1 MKPFVVLAGI
11 STCLIMLWS
20 CTKET
25 QTAQATQEILPVTQ
39 PILIDTTYTQ
49 EYVASIASLQNVEV
63 RSKIGGYIE
72 AVLVDEGKPVRA
84 GQTLF
89 RLGSQAYRQELNKAQ
104 AILRSSQAEAKTLAL
119 EIKNTRLLVEQNVVS
134 KSELDIVESK
144 LETLKAKI
152 EETESDVANAQL
164 QLSLTEIKAPF
175 SGVIGRIPNK
185 TGSLVDEGT
194 LLTTLSNNQDVFA
207 YFNVTEKEYLDFTE
221 QNEVGQRR
229 PVKLLLAN
237 GQPYSQTGVIE
248 TVDSQFD
255 KSTGTIAFR
264 AKFPNPKQVLKN
276 GASGKVQL
284 TSTLKNALIVPQKSV
299 FEVQDRNCV
308 YVLEAGN
315 KVSLR
320 NVQILQRLPQ
330 LYVIASGLGTSDTI
344 LYEGIQR
351 VVDGDSVS
359 PKLMPMRQVMIGM
372 GQK

>member
-20 CTKET
+20 CAKET
-25 QTAQATQEILPVTQ
+25 KTAQVTQEILPVTQ
-39 PILIDTTYTQ
+39 PIIVDTTYTQ

-84 GQTLF
+84 GQILF
-89 RLGSQAYRQELNKAQ
+89 RIGSQVYRQELHKAN
-104 AILRSSQAEAKTLAL
+104 AILKSTQAEAKTLAL
-119 EIKNTRLLVEQNVVS
+119 EIKNTRLLVEQNVLS
-134 KSELDIVESK
+134 KVELDIAESK

-152 EETESDVANAQL
+152 EEAESDVSNAQF

-175 SGVIGRIPNK
+175 GGVIGRIPNK

-221 QNEVGQRR
+221 QNEVNQRR

-284 TSTLKNALIVPQKSV
+284 TNTLKNALIVPQKSV

-308 YVLEAGN
+308 YVVDAEN
-315 KVSLR
+315 KISQR
-320 NVQILQRLPQ
+320 NVQIMQRLPQ
-330 LYVIASGLGTSDTI
+330 LYVIATGLTATDKV

-351 VVDGDSVS
+351 VTDGDFVS
-359 PKLMPMRQVMIGM
+359 PKLVPMREVMAEM

>member
-1 MKPFVVLAGI
+1 MLAGI

-20 CTKET
+20 CAKET
-25 QTAQATQEILPVTQ
+25 KTAQATQEILPVTQ
-39 PILIDTTYTQ
+39 PIIIDTTYTQ

-221 QNEVGQRR
+221 QNEVNQRR

-308 YVLEAGN
+308 YVLDAGN

-359 PKLMPMRQVMIGM
+359 PKLMPMRQVMAGM

>member
-1 MKPFVVLAGI
+1 MKPFVGLAGI
-11 STCLIMLWS
+11 STCLIMFWS

-25 QTAQATQEILPVTQ
+25 QTTQATQEILPVTQ
-39 PILIDTTYTQ
+39 PIIIDTTYTQ

-63 RSKIGGYIE
+63 RSKNGGYVE

-89 RLGSQAYRQELNKAQ
+89 RLGSQAYRQALNKAQ
-104 AILRSSQAEAKTLAL
+104 AILRSSQAEAKTLTL
-119 EIKNTRLLVEQNVVS
+119 EIKNTRFLVEQNVVS
-134 KSELDIVESK
+134 KSELDLVESK

-221 QNEVGQRR
+221 QNEVGRRR

-264 AKFPNPKQVLKN
+264 ARFPNPKQVLKN

-284 TSTLKNALIVPQKSV
+284 TNSLKNALIIPQKSV

-308 YVLEAGN
+308 YVLDAEN
-315 KVSLR
+315 KVSQR
-320 NVQILQRLPQ
+320 DVQITQRLPQ
-330 LYVIASGLGTSDTI
+330 LYVIGAGLTTKDKV

-351 VVDGDSVS
+351 VVDGDFVS
-359 PKLMPMRQVMIGM
+359 PKLMPMRQVMASM

>member
-1 MKPFVVLAGI
+1 M
-11 STCLIMLWS
+11 
-20 CTKET
+20 
-25 QTAQATQEILPVTQ
+25 
-39 PILIDTTYTQ
+39 
-49 EYVASIASLQNVEV
+49 
-63 RSKIGGYIE
+63 
-72 AVLVDEGKPVRA
+72 
-84 GQTLF
+84 
-89 RLGSQAYRQELNKAQ
+89 
-104 AILRSSQAEAKTLAL
+104 
-119 EIKNTRLLVEQNVVS
+119 VS

-221 QNEVGQRR
+221 QNELGQRR

-308 YVLEAGN
+308 YVLGAGN

-359 PKLMPMRQVMIGM
+359 PKLMPMRQVMAGM

>member
-1 MKPFVVLAGI
+1 
-11 STCLIMLWS
+11 MLWS
-20 CTKET
+20 CAKET
-25 QTAQATQEILPVTQ
+25 KTAQVTQEILPVTQ
-39 PILIDTTYTQ
+39 PIIVDTTYTQ

-84 GQTLF
+84 GQILF
-89 RLGSQAYRQELNKAQ
+89 RIGSQVYRQELHKAN
-104 AILRSSQAEAKTLAL
+104 AILKSTQAEAKTLAL
-119 EIKNTRLLVEQNVVS
+119 EIKNTRLLVEQNVLS
-134 KSELDIVESK
+134 KVELDIAESK

-152 EETESDVANAQL
+152 EEAESDVANAQL

-221 QNEVGQRR
+221 QNEVNQRR

-237 GQPYSQTGVIE
+237 GQPYYQTGVIE

-284 TSTLKNALIVPQKSV
+284 TNTLKNALIVPQKSV

-308 YVLEAGN
+308 YVVDAEN
-315 KVSLR
+315 KISQR
-320 NVQILQRLPQ
+320 NVQIMQRLPQ
-330 LYVIASGLGTSDTI
+330 LYVIATGLTATDKV

-351 VVDGDSVS
+351 VTDGDFVS
-359 PKLMPMRQVMIGM
+359 PKLVPMREVMAEM

>member
-1 MKPFVVLAGI
+1 MCI
-11 STCLIMLWS
+11 R
-20 CTKET
+20 
-25 QTAQATQEILPVTQ
+25 
-39 PILIDTTYTQ
+39 D
-49 EYVASIASLQNVEV
+49 
-63 RSKIGGYIE
+63 R
-72 AVLVDEGKPVRA
+72 
-84 GQTLF
+84 
-89 RLGSQAYRQELNKAQ
+89 
-104 AILRSSQAEAKTLAL
+104 
-119 EIKNTRLLVEQNVVS
+119 
-134 KSELDIVESK
+134 
-144 LETLKAKI
+144 
-152 EETESDVANAQL
+152 
-164 QLSLTEIKAPF
+164 
-175 SGVIGRIPNK
+175 
-185 TGSLVDEGT
+185 
-194 LLTTLSNNQDVFA
+194 
-207 YFNVTEKEYLDFTE
+207 
-221 QNEVGQRR
+221 
-229 PVKLLLAN
+229 
-237 GQPYSQTGVIE
+237 PYSQTGVIE

-308 YVLEAGN
+308 YVLDAGN

-359 PKLMPMRQVMIGM
+359 PKLMPMRQVMAGM

>member
-1 MKPFVVLAGI
+1 
-11 STCLIMLWS
+11 MLWS

-25 QTAQATQEILPVTQ
+25 KTAQATQEILPVTQ

-315 KVSLR
+315 KVSIR

-359 PKLMPMRQVMIGM
+359 PKLMPMRQVMAGM